1 MDFERFVN
9 SVEKYVTHWRVT
21 FGYLFALVYLFVV
34 RPNSLFLLVLG
45 IEIALLGLLI
55 RIWAAG
61 YLRKSQELCTSGPY
75 AYVRHPLYL
84 GSFLLGFGFCLAG
97 SSFKYLLRS
106 SIIWLIFLFSF
117 GIVYFFQIYMEE
129 KRMEKKFEKEYQQY
143 SRAVPLFFPRL
154 TRYEGEKIGFFDFNL
169 FRKNREY
176 LALIGFLLLAL
187 FISSRYAFGE
197 SQTEFQSGFIWRKL
211 ENKSFQIGEKL
222 LFTIKWGI
230 IPGGWATLEVPNK
243 DEINGRQVYRILSRT
258 WTNSF
263 FDIFYKVKDRNE
275 SWMDIESLCSLG
287 YEKHLREGRYSTDEK
302 VVFDQEKGVAVVEGK
317 SERVTITPY
326 AQDVLSGL
334 YFVRT
339 QNLAIG
345 GTYFLNINNSGK
357 TWQLEVKVLN
367 REEVKVPVGRFDCW
381 LIEPFLKYEGIFQ
394 HKGRILIWLTAD
406 EKKMPV
412 LMRTKIAL
420 GSIDAELTEIK
431 N

>member
-45 IEIALLGLLI
+45 IEIALFGLLI

-117 GIVYFFQIYMEE
+117 GIIYFFQIYTEEKKMEE
-129 KRMEKKFEKEYQQY
+129 KFEKEYQQY

-187 FISSRYAFGE
+187 FISGRYAFGE

-222 LFTIKWGI
+222 LFT
-230 IPGGWATLEVPNK
+230 L
-243 DEINGRQVYRILSRT
+243 NG
-258 WTNSF
+258 
-263 FDIFYKVKDRNE
+263 E
-275 SWMDIESLCSLG
+275 
-287 YEKHLREGRYSTDEK
+287 
-302 VVFDQEKGVAVVEGK
+302 
-317 SERVTITPY
+317 
-326 AQDVLSGL
+326 
-334 YFVRT
+334 
-339 QNLAIG
+339 
-345 GTYFLNINNSGK
+345 
-357 TWQLEVKVLN
+357 
-367 REEVKVPVGRFDCW
+367 
-381 LIEPFLKYEGIFQ
+381 
-394 HKGRILIWLTAD
+394 
-406 EKKMPV
+406 
-412 LMRTKIAL
+412 
-420 GSIDAELTEIK
+420 
-431 N
+431 

>member
-1 MDFERFVN
+1 
-9 SVEKYVTHWRVT
+9 
-21 FGYLFALVYLFVV
+21 
-34 RPNSLFLLVLG
+34 
-45 IEIALLGLLI
+45 
-55 RIWAAG
+55 
-61 YLRKSQELCTSGPY
+61 
-75 AYVRHPLYL
+75 
-84 GSFLLGFGFCLAG
+84 
-97 SSFKYLLRS
+97 
-106 SIIWLIFLFSF
+106 
-117 GIVYFFQIYMEE
+117 
-129 KRMEKKFEKEYQQY
+129 
-143 SRAVPLFFPRL
+143 
-154 TRYEGEKIGFFDFNL
+154 
-169 FRKNREY
+169 
-176 LALIGFLLLAL
+176 
-187 FISSRYAFGE
+187 
-197 SQTEFQSGFIWRKL
+197 
-211 ENKSFQIGEKL
+211 
-222 LFTIKWGI
+222 
-230 IPGGWATLEVPNK
+230 
-243 DEINGRQVYRILSRT
+243 
-258 WTNSF
+258 
-263 FDIFYKVKDRNE
+263 
-275 SWMDIESLCSLG
+275 MDIESLCSLG

-317 SERVTITPY
+317 NERVAITPY